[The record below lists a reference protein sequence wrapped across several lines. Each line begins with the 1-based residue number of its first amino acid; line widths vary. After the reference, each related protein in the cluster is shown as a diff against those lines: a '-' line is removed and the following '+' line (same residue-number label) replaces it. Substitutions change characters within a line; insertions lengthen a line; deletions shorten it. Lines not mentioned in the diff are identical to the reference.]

1 MDALQVRRLGPGDEG
16 AVRETFAMMAQAL
29 DDAGRGVLGPPYLR
43 RLLAGD
49 GFWALAAFSGPLVV
63 GGLTAHLL
71 PMTRAE
77 STELFIY
84 DLAVHASHR
93 RRGVGSRLVA
103 ALCTA
108 AVEAGVADI
117 FVPADN
123 GDTEALDFYRALGGT
138 AAPVTHFT
146 FRPGPFTPPTPATPP
161 PRHD

>member
-16 AVRETFAMMAQAL
+16 AARETFAMMAQAL
-29 DDAGRGVLGPPYLR
+29 DDAGRGVLGPAYLH
-43 RLLAGD
+43 RLLARD
-49 GFWALAAFSGPLVV
+49 DFWAFTAFSGPLVV

-108 AVEAGVADI
+108 AAEAGVVDI

-123 GDTEALDFYRALGGT
+123 SDTEALDFYRALGCT

-146 FRPGPFTPPTPATPP
+146 FRPGPFTPPDTGRPTTPP
-161 PRHD
+161 